1 MDSRAGLLQAAL
13 TLFAAKGYDGVGVQE
28 VAEAAGVAKPTLYHF
43 FGSKHGLLEAL
54 FDAFA
59 TKLDDA
65 VRDASDYA
73 RNLPLT
79 LDRIVAAYIDFASRE
94 PLFYRLELA
103 LYFSP
108 RDSEAHQ
115 VAVRHYA
122 YRQSVLEEVFRKA
135 VREHGNMRGRH
146 RRYAI
151 TLVGMINS
159 YVALQL
165 NEHIVITD
173 RLRRDIVHQ
182 FSHGI
187 YS

>member
-1 MDSRAGLLQAAL
+1 MDSRAGLLRAAL
-13 TLFAAKGYDGVGVQE
+13 TLFAAKGFDAVGVQE

-54 FDAFA
+54 FAEYA
-59 TKLDDA
+59 TRLDDA
-65 VRDASDYA
+65 LRTAADYQRD
-73 RNLPLT
+73 LPLT
-79 LDRIVAAYIDFASRE
+79 LDRIVAAYVDLANQE
-94 PLFYRLELA
+94 PLFCRLELA

-108 RDSEAHQ
+108 RNSEAHQ

-122 YRQSVLEEVFRKA
+122 YRHKMLEEVFRKA
-135 VREHGNMRGRH
+135 VHEHGNMRGRH

-159 YVALQL
+159 YIALQL